1 MLQGRQ
7 SDTAG
12 ELLHGKDSALDSDQ
26 RPQTG
31 DMGLQLILKVMIG
44 WRVMAR

>member
-26 RPQTG
+26 RPH
-31 DMGLQLILKVMIG
+31 GLAVDPEGHDWLASDGSMS
-44 WRVMAR
+44 